1 MGVIDLGKRV
11 SAIEKE
17 LEGGA
22 GGEVIDQL
30 EAAVTALEE
39 NATPARTVVT
49 ELTNGTA
56 YDDFGGVFYE
66 KLGNLVHV
74 HVSVSGVTTNTNTVI
89 FTMPEELR
97 PTGATCSAVGVSQ
110 QYFSDSLTLCKGRV
124 SASDGNVSV
133 LSNGTYAIIEFYY
146 IIVPTT

>member
-1 MGVIDLGKRV
+1 MGVIDLDKRV
-11 SAIEKE
+11 KK
-17 LEGGA
+17 LEQDETGGA
-22 GGEVIDQL
+22 ELDQL

-39 NATPARTVVT
+39 NATPERTVVT
-49 ELTNGTA
+49 NLTNGTA

-89 FTMPEELR
+89 FTMPEALR

-146 IIVPTT
+146 ILVPTT